1 MYNKIYNPI
10 INKFV
15 DINSSSGKKL
25 LVNYLNQSGAGKV
38 PRNTKEPNLLP
49 SVSRHSTPATNII
62 RKHSKNPKPKTTRR
76 E

>member
-25 LVNYLNQSGAGKV
+25 LVNYLNQSGAGKYLG
-38 PRNTKEPNLLP
+38 TQ
-49 SVSRHSTPATNII
+49 
-62 RKHSKNPKPKTTRR
+62 KNPTCYLLYHDIQHLQQT
-76 E
+76 